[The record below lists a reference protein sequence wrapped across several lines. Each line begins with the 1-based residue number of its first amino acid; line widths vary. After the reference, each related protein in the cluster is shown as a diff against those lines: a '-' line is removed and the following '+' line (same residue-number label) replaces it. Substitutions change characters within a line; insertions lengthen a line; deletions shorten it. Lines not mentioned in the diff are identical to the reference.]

1 MKTTNKKSQK
11 QAGSYKAEILK
22 KSSIVTNPNMQTY
35 VRPEYH
41 RRMEEIIAL
50 FAEEGMTVEDYLDNV
65 LAEHF
70 AQFRNETETSLK
82 QNAAGGHMDEGN
94 VQNIKPFE
102 L

>member
-41 RRMEEIIAL
+41 RRMEEI
-50 FAEEGMTVEDYLDNV
+50 D
-65 LAEHF
+65 
-70 AQFRNETETSLK
+70 R
-82 QNAAGGHMDEGN
+82 
-94 VQNIKPFE
+94 
-102 L
+102 